1 MRLLLDTHAFLWW
14 LSNDRK
20 LSTAARDAI
29 REPHAI
35 VHVSAASIWEIAIK
49 AKLGRLDVRDSDLV
63 AEIEANGFAE
73 LAITARHA
81 QSAGALPRHHDDPR
95 DKVAAACSPSRSSCA
110 TLLAWPPSATISTM
124 RSMKVC
130 STASSSWA

>member
-14 LSNDRK
+14 LSDDRK

-35 VHVSAASIWEIAIK
+35 VHVSAASIWEIATK

-63 AEIEANGFAE
+63 AEIEANGFTE

-81 QSAGALPRHHDDPR
+81 QSAGALPRHHDDPFDR
-95 DKVAAACSPSRSSCA
+95 MLIAQAQMEDLVVITHDRRFRRYGVQMLA
-110 TLLAWPPSATISTM
+110 T
-124 RSMKVC
+124 
-130 STASSSWA
+130 

>member
-14 LSNDRK
+14 LSDDRR
-20 LSTAARDAI
+20 LSTTARDAI

-49 AKLGRLDVRDSDLV
+49 AKLGRLDVRDCDLA
-63 AEIEANGFAE
+63 AEIEANGFVE

-81 QSAGALPRHHDDPR
+81 QSAGGLPRHHDDPFDR
-95 DKVAAACSPSRSSCA
+95 MLIAQAQMEDLVLVTHDGRFRRYGAQVLA
-110 TLLAWPPSATISTM
+110 T
-124 RSMKVC
+124 
-130 STASSSWA
+130 

>member
-14 LSNDRK
+14 LSDDRR
-20 LSTAARDAI
+20 LSTAACDAI

-49 AKLGRLDVRDSDLV
+49 ARLGRLHVRDSDLV

-73 LAITARHA
+73 LAISARHA
-81 QSAGALPRHHDDPR
+81 QSAGTLPRHHDDPFDR
-95 DKVAAACSPSRSSCA
+95 MLIAQAQMEDLIVVTHDPKFRRYGVQ
-110 TLLAWPPSATISTM
+110 LLAT
-124 RSMKVC
+124 
-130 STASSSWA
+130 